1 MVVSMSDIKLVKQQS
16 APDKMV
22 KQEPVDVELEGQPY
36 YRMNRKARRKL
47 AKSFK
52 LFKGKDRSA
61 WRAANAHMES
71 EANKTVVI
79 GEDLKNDKKRN
90 N

>member
-1 MVVSMSDIKLVKQQS
+1 MRVPS
-16 APDKMV
+16 ATHQENNDDEL
-22 KQEPVDVELEGQPY
+22 KQESRGGQPFY
-36 YRMNRKARRKL
+36 MHNRRDRRKL

-71 EANKTVVI
+71 EANKTVVV